1 MVTKN
6 WATGPILKNLHP
18 EYREPQEQQIQEDY
32 DKDVEQDAGDVGGSR
47 RYPSKAQNADDNR
60 YQKENKRP
68 FQKCYELSSR
78 RPHGV
83 AGLTLAGGGRFPRRA
98 SPGCQLCP

>member
-18 EYREPQEQQIQEDY
+18 EYREPQEQQNQEDY

-60 YQKENKRP
+60 KKTSAHFRSVTNCP
-68 FQKCYELSSR
+68 
-78 RPHGV
+78 P
-83 AGLTLAGGGRFPRRA
+83 AGPTALPA
-98 SPGCQLCP
+98 